1 MISLSVTS
9 STRYKQEYK
18 HNSIQ
23 IDSCTIPQLS
33 AWLSTKGVKVSAK
46 VNKEKVLRAVN
57 KYIEMNFKDWKDRT
71 CPPEAIPQQIPQ
83 QSTRTEKS
91 QEKIDEDEAIWKMY
105 LDYSRFQSYEK
116 KGYRFGQS
124 IITDGISVSIPL
136 KCKSL
141 HKKKQES
148 KPSKKRKKAETNENM
163 DLSCQQTDTIEIDEK
178 IDYSKLK
185 GKKIIGVD
193 PGKYS
198 IVYMTS
204 DDKLKK
210 KGKERMQISN
220 VERHRALGMRVFQF
234 AQQKKKKQACN
245 KYVIEAEAL
254 LSLDSSKATS
264 VADFQSY
271 VRNRLDV
278 QQKMYKYYSALM
290 FRIL

>member
-1 MISLSVTS
+1 MMISLSVTS
-9 STRYKQEYK
+9 STRYKKEYK

-33 AWLSTKGVKVSAK
+33 AWLSTKGVKVSAGTK
-46 VNKEKVLRAVN
+46 KEEVLRAV
-57 KYIEMNFKDWKDRT
+57 KSYITTYFMEWEERT

-83 QSTRTEKS
+83 QSTEKS

-124 IITDGISVSIPL
+124 IVTDGISVSIPL

-220 VERHRALGMRVFQF
+220 VERRRALGMRVFQF
-234 AQQKKKKQACN
+234 VQQKKKKQACN
-245 KYVIEAEAL
+245 KYVTRGRSTVI
-254 LSLDSSKATS
+254 
-264 VADFQSY
+264 F
-271 VRNRLDV
+271 
-278 QQKMYKYYSALM
+278 
-290 FRIL
+290 